1 MVRGGAVLPLRY
13 FDPNATQSSASA
25 GSDILGTSGLELRPK
40 IGGKA
45 RRTSRVRRTRRTRG
59 TFPLPSSLVRI
70 PIRNSSSPSPDS
82 KSIAGRPGQSPGR
95 SSLHHPYAR
104 CTRYRIILLEGSLT
118 TRPRRVALSSPP

>member
-59 TFPLPSSLVRI
+59 GFIPSIMEPFVFGCSKYIAPL
-70 PIRNSSSPSPDS
+70 
-82 KSIAGRPGQSPGR
+82 A
-95 SSLHHPYAR
+95 
-104 CTRYRIILLEGSLT
+104 
-118 TRPRRVALSSPP
+118 ALSGWKLLQRPTKRKIVKRK